1 MLSKVDEIVDTGETI
16 QKSVH
21 PSMFDQN
28 YVHGYMVTFTLV
40 IAIVGSLAANSFILS
55 DQIVP
60 PLFIAA
66 LLVIPALVFIKSDI
80 KRRGIIYHFTDRQI
94 IEEQGI
100 LNKDY
105 QSIAYSRVQDVQLNE
120 GMEERMFN
128 VGDLLIKT
136 AGSSGAEV
144 VLEGLKNPESYQR
157 LISKR
162 ANEKN
167 DEGGVSTGSNEFGG
181 ASEGSSQSAGQPQS
195 TSGIDDGYI
204 KSELN
209 RVNNE
214 IERLNRR
221 SNNQG
226 LSESERERWYKL
238 EGQRELLERMQEDT
252 EDESSG
258 DFDSEF
264 SSNFS
269 SDF

>member
-1 MLSKVDEIVDTGETI
+1 VLSKVDEIVDTGETI

-21 PSMFDQN
+21 PSMFDSN
-28 YVHGYMVTFTLV
+28 YVHGYMVGFTLSV
-40 IAIVGSLAANSFILS
+40 IIVGVLAANSFVLEEG
-55 DQIVP
+55 VP
-60 PLFIAA
+60 VIFVAP
-66 LLVIPALVFIKSDI
+66 LLVVPAAVLLRSEIG
-80 KRRGIIYHFTDRQI
+80 RRKILYHFTDRQI

-105 QSIAYSRVQDVQLNE
+105 QSIAYNRVQDVQLNE
-120 GMEERMFN
+120 DMEERMFN

-162 ANEKN
+162 ANDKN
-167 DEGGVSTGSNEFGG
+167 DEGGVSTGSSDFGN
-181 ASEGSSQSAGQPQS
+181 SSGGGNNQAAQTQQS
-195 TSGIDDGYI
+195 SGIDDRYI
-204 KSELN
+204 ESELN

-238 EGQRELLERMQEDT
+238 EGQRELLNRMQDDT
-252 EDESSG
+252 EDEGGG
-258 DFDSEF
+258 DFDSDF

>member
-1 MLSKVDEIVDTGETI
+1 VLSKVDEIVDTGETI

-21 PSMFDQN
+21 PSMFDSN
-28 YVHGYMVTFTLV
+28 YVHGYMVGFTLLIIIIGV
-40 IAIVGSLAANSFILS
+40 LAANSFVL
-55 DQIVP
+55 DEGVP
-60 PLFIAA
+60 VIFVAPLLVVPAA
-66 LLVIPALVFIKSDI
+66 LLLRSEIG
-80 KRRGIIYHFTDRQI
+80 RRKILYHFTDRQI

-120 GMEERMFN
+120 AMEERMFN

-144 VLEGLKNPESYQR
+144 VLDGLKNPESYQR

-162 ANEKN
+162 ANDKN
-167 DEGGVSTGSNEFGG
+167 DDGGVSTGSNEFGG
-181 ASEGSSQSAGQPQS
+181 ASESGSQSAGQPQS

-204 KSELN
+204 ESELN

>member
-1 MLSKVDEIVDTGETI
+1 VLSKVDQIVDEGETI

-21 PSMFDQN
+21 PSMFDSK
-28 YVHGYMVTFTLV
+28 YVHGYMVGFTLLIIIIGV
-40 IAIVGSLAANSFILS
+40 LAANSFVLEEG
-55 DQIVP
+55 VP
-60 PLFIAA
+60 VVFVAPLLVVPAAA
-66 LLVIPALVFIKSDI
+66 LLRSEIG
-80 KRRGIIYHFTDRQI
+80 RREIFYHFTERQI

-120 GMEERMFN
+120 AMEERMFN

-144 VLEGLKNPESYQR
+144 VLDGLKNPESYQR

-167 DEGGVSTGSNEFGG
+167 DDGGVSTGSSNFGN
-181 ASEGSSQSAGQPQS
+181 SSGGGNNQTAQTQQS
-195 TSGIDDGYI
+195 SGIDDRYI
-204 KSELN
+204 ESELN

-238 EGQRELLERMQEDT
+238 EGQRELLNRMQEDT
-252 EDESSG
+252 EDDGGG
-258 DFDSEF
+258 DFDSD
-264 SSNFS
+264 FS
-269 SDF
+269 SDFSSDF